1 MLDCEAVADALR
13 DPDADPRLD
22 AERVRCLPGAPGAG
36 AVVLVGVVHDHPA
49 SVFRVTRLVE
59 RFAPDV
65 LALELP
71 PSRSRCSGSTP
82 ATAARRDSAAR

>member
-36 AVVLVGVVHDHPA
+36 AVVLVGVVAGDRGRA
-49 SVFRVTRLVE
+49 SRRGRDAPRAGE
-59 RFAPDV
+59 R
-65 LALELP
+65 P
-71 PSRSRCSGSTP
+71 PPESEP
-82 ATAARRDSAAR
+82 VDTARYAETDSEESMPSIRTNA